1 VELLVLNN
9 AAIVERVEY
18 RGDRRFELG
27 IDPGGAGGDQRRGDV
42 AFTDGAGLR
51 SQSWQVAT

>member
-1 VELLVLNN
+1 VLNN

-18 RGDRRFELG
+18 RGDRRFEFG

-51 SQSWQVAT
+51 SQPWQVAT